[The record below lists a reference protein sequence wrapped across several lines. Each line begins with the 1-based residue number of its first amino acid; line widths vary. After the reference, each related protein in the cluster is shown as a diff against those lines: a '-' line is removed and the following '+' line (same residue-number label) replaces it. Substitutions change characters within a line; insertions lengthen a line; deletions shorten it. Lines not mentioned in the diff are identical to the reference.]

1 MDSQLLKIA
10 TLNLCLGLKYKKD
23 LVKNYLYSE
32 EIDILAVQETEI
44 EKDFNCDLLSIKGF
58 KYEYEENSFKKRV
71 GFYIKNC
78 IKYERK
84 RELEGTDSHLI
95 VIDVDNAKHDNKRII
110 NLYRSFNPI
119 LETAKDLFLKQ
130 LNLIK
135 TAFTNGCVILGDFN
149 LDYKMRHDI
158 NYPRAN
164 YFNLFDDV
172 LGDLNLM
179 QLVDFPTWSRLV
191 GLSWRTSV
199 LDHKCTLY

>member
-58 KYEYEENSFKKRV
+58 KYEYEENLFKKRE
-71 GFYIKNC
+71 GFYVKNC

-95 VIDVDNAKHDNKRII
+95 ANMLSGGSI
-110 NLYRSFNPI
+110 NLKGISSSHIR
-119 LETAKDLFLKQ
+119 Q
-130 LNLIK
+130 LIAL
-135 TAFTNGCVILGDFN
+135 L
-149 LDYKMRHDI
+149 
-158 NYPRAN
+158 
-164 YFNLFDDV
+164 V
-172 LGDLNLM
+172 L
-179 QLVDFPTWSRLV
+179 S
-191 GLSWRTSV
+191 
-199 LDHKCTLY
+199 

>member
-1 MDSQLLKIA
+1 MASG
-10 TLNLCLGLKYKKD
+10 GLYFI
-23 LVKNYLYSE
+23 
-32 EIDILAVQETEI
+32 ID
-44 EKDFNCDLLSIKGF
+44 
-58 KYEYEENSFKKRV
+58 
-71 GFYIKNC
+71 
-78 IKYERK
+78 
-84 RELEGTDSHLI
+84 
-95 VIDVDNAKHDNKRII
+95 
-110 NLYRSFNPI
+110 
-119 LETAKDLFLKQ
+119 FLKQ

-199 LDHKCTLY
+199 LDHIYVNNIILHSVKMKGPNKYNSN

>member
-1 MDSQLLKIA
+1 MLPPSYTVSVPPFDKTMWSLQTPNSWARALLIKNENMDSQLLKIA

-84 RELEGTDSHLI
+84 RELEVTYSHLI
-95 VIDVDNAKHDNKRII
+95 VIDVDKNVH
-110 NLYRSFNPI
+110 
-119 LETAKDLFLKQ
+119 
-130 LNLIK
+130 
-135 TAFTNGCVILGDFN
+135 FTD
-149 LDYKMRHDI
+149 
-158 NYPRAN
+158 
-164 YFNLFDDV
+164 
-172 LGDLNLM
+172 
-179 QLVDFPTWSRLV
+179 
-191 GLSWRTSV
+191 
-199 LDHKCTLY
+199 

>member
-44 EKDFNCDLLSIKGF
+44 EKDFNCDLLSIKGY
-58 KYEYEENSFKKRV
+58 KYEYEENLFKKRV

-95 VIDVDNAKHDNKRII
+95 VIDVDNAKHDKKRII

-135 TAFTNGCVILGDFN
+135 TASTNGCVILDDFN

-179 QLVDFPTWSRLV
+179 QLVDLFCKDE
-191 GLSWRTSV
+191 RT
-199 LDHKCTLY
+199 K